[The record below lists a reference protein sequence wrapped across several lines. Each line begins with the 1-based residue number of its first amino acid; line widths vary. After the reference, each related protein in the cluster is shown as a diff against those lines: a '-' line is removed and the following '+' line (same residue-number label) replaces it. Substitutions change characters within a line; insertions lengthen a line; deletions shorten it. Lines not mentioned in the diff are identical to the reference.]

1 VLADIPQPV
10 EDKADIVVP
19 LSLLR
24 SANSV
29 LPRSFADAPTARRT
43 AVPSESSGT
52 PLPKTSERRSFVCL
66 FFEVAQS
73 SNCAPEMRID
83 NSVIRSA
90 SSVSQVSGCWAV
102 VTPNTALQPY
112 G

>member
-1 VLADIPQPV
+1 
-10 EDKADIVVP
+10 
-19 LSLLR
+19 
-24 SANSV
+24 
-29 LPRSFADAPTARRT
+29 
-43 AVPSESSGT
+43 
-52 PLPKTSERRSFVCL
+52 L